1 MRLPSFGRAIQ
12 RNRKL
17 AGMGVQELAHC
28 LTDGDHA
35 VAVLAAAPSPVKV
48 LQRLERSGTWPYDD
62 DDAWRD
68 FIVKCAGC
76 LARGDTARERVVLHE
91 LVLRASHDLAM
102 GS

>member
-1 MRLPSFGRAIQ
+1 MRLPLFGRAIR

-17 AGMGVQELAHC
+17 AGMGVRELTRC

-35 VAVLAAAPSPVKV
+35 VAVLTAAPAPVKV

-62 DDAWRD
+62 DAVWQD
-68 FIVKCAGC
+68 FIVKCARC
-76 LARGDTARERVVLHE
+76 LARGDTAREGAVLFE
-91 LVLRASHDLAM
+91 LVQRASCDLAM